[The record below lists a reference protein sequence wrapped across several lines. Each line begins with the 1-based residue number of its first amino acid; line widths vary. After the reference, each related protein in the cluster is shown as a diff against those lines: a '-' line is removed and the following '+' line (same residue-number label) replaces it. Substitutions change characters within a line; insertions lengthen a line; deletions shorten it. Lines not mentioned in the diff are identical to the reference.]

1 MHARGIDKPGRV
13 SQLERLFTSKR
24 VHVYVYLMT
33 DTSSRIPSII
43 AICLQLVFPL
53 FLKSIDFGRPEL
65 SPPYCHIDQC
75 HCFLFPHLNIP
86 WTHHSLNLDLHP
98 HLILETFT
106 LLLQYFF
113 EFSCIPFLSSSRPLS
128 FFPPPMPHLLFAL
141 ISSVKEESV
150 YDEGSGTICFQNN

>member
-33 DTSSRIPSII
+33 DTSSRIPGII
-43 AICLQLVFPL
+43 AICLQRVFPL
-53 FLKSIDFGRPEL
+53 FLKSIDFGGPEL

-98 HLILETFT
+98 HLILEAFT

-113 EFSCIPFLSSSRPLS
+113 EFPVFPSYHPLALSPFS
-128 FFPPPMPHLLFAL
+128 LLQCLICFFAL